1 MMAPR
6 AYLKGEGRE
15 GCESDA
21 FVCDARE
28 PLHAPSLPTHTHSRW
43 RGRLAWRP
51 DGPAPS
57 AGRVMAGAGGG
68 STPRQKQN
76 RWSARPSQPRLGF
89 GMPRGVIVY
98 TGAGA
103 GARSAASAAA
113 VLAASL
119 PGAVVTT
126 QASPSALAASDWHA
140 STAAIILPG
149 GADSPYAR
157 DLEGCPNASLRAF
170 VEGGGAYVGLCAG
183 AYYGC
188 ASIEFEPSNP
198 RLKVAGPRHLS
209 FFNGVA
215 LGAAVPGFEYESEA
229 GAAAVTLAWRRHT
242 GSDRSWRPATDY
254 CNGGPVFVGADGV
267 SPLPDDDSAAGVT
280 VIARYAGGVPDTR
293 PATPAVTAARS
304 GGAAAPRLHRGRGR
318 GRAVRHPP
326 RVKAR
331 RTVAGWRDRPVARAG
346 RVRGQA
352 RVLGGGVRCRGSGRV
367 ERVNLFYIV
376 CDPERLRAS
385 VFAGRCGGE
394 RQESERKTKDLCTS
408 RSSFSHSPRFSHPLT
423 SPWPTAPPSAVAP
436 ASN

>member
-1 MMAPR
+1 
-6 AYLKGEGRE
+6 
-15 GCESDA
+15 
-21 FVCDARE
+21 
-28 PLHAPSLPTHTHSRW
+28 
-43 RGRLAWRP
+43 
-51 DGPAPS
+51 
-57 AGRVMAGAGGG
+57 
-68 STPRQKQN
+68 
-76 RWSARPSQPRLGF
+76 
-89 GMPRGVIVY
+89 MPRGVIVY

-113 VLAASL
+113 ALAASL

-183 AYYGC
+183 AYYAC

-215 LGAAVPGFEYESEA
+215 LGAAVPGFEYENEA

-242 GSDRSWRPATDY
+242 SSDRSWRPATDY

-304 GGAAAPRLHRGRGR
+304 GGAAALVCTVGAGVAVLCGTHPELKPAAQWLGGETDLS
-318 GRAVRHPP
+318 RALD
-326 RVKAR
+326 
-331 RTVAGWRDRPVARAG
+331 GCAG
-346 RVRGQA
+346 RRA
-352 RVLGGGVRCRGSGRV
+352 FW
-367 ERVNLFYIV
+367 EAV
-376 CDPERLRAS
+376 CDAAVLAGLR
-385 VFAGRCGGE
+385 E
-394 RQESERKTKDLCTS
+394 
-408 RSSFSHSPRFSHPLT
+408 
-423 SPWPTAPPSAVAP
+423 
-436 ASN
+436 